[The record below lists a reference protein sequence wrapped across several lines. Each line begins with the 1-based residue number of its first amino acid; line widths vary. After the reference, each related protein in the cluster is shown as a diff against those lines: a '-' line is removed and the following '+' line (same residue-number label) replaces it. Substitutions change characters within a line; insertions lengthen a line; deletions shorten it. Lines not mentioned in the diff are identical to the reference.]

1 METTDLLKKVR
12 QIEIKTRGLS
22 NNIFAGQYHS
32 AFKGRGMAFSEVREY
47 QFGDDIRDIDWNVTA
62 RFHKPFVKVFE
73 EERELTVML
82 LVDVSGSLE
91 FGTVKQMKKDMVT
104 EIAATLAFSAIQNND
119 KIGVIFFS
127 DRIEK
132 FIPPKKGRK
141 HILYIIREL
150 LDFRPESRRTNIRL
164 GLEYLTNVMKRRCT
178 AFVLSDFIDQESF
191 KNAMTIAN
199 RKHDVV
205 AIQVYDRRVEELP
218 AVGLMKIKDAETG
231 HEQWIDTS
239 SRAVRRAHRDWWV
252 NKQTEL
258 NDTFTNRRMKRYLF
272 LITLLTALTGRVI
285 AQSVTVDAT
294 IDSLQIL
301 IGEQAKIKLQV
312 SLDTDKR
319 AILPAY
325 TDTLVRGVEI
335 VDIAKPDT
343 QMLNDGRRSLITQE
357 YTVTSF
363 DSALYYLPPMEVLV
377 DNKAYRS
384 KALALKVYS
393 MPVDTLHPDQF
404 FGPKPVMK
412 APFAWEDWY
421 MSIACAVL
429 FVPFLLLLIY
439 LVKRIRDN
447 KPIIR
452 KVKVEPKLPPHQLAM
467 QEIERIK
474 GEKVWQKGQS
484 KEYYTELTD
493 AIRTYIKDRFGFN
506 ALEMTSSEIIDKLLE
521 MNDKN
526 AISDLRILF
535 QTADLVKFAKHNPLM
550 NENDANLINAIDFIN
565 ETKEKEDENAKPQP
579 TEITII
585 EKRSLRT
592 KILLGAGI
600 VALTAAL
607 VGSLIYIGLELY
619 NYFA

>member
-1 METTDLLKKVR
+1 
-12 QIEIKTRGLS
+12 
-22 NNIFAGQYHS
+22 
-32 AFKGRGMAFSEVREY
+32 
-47 QFGDDIRDIDWNVTA
+47 
-62 RFHKPFVKVFE
+62 
-73 EERELTVML
+73 
-82 LVDVSGSLE
+82 
-91 FGTVKQMKKDMVT
+91 
-104 EIAATLAFSAIQNND
+104 
-119 KIGVIFFS
+119 
-127 DRIEK
+127 
-132 FIPPKKGRK
+132 
-141 HILYIIREL
+141 
-150 LDFRPESRRTNIRL
+150 
-164 GLEYLTNVMKRRCT
+164 
-178 AFVLSDFIDQESF
+178 
-191 KNAMTIAN
+191 
-199 RKHDVV
+199 
-205 AIQVYDRRVEELP
+205 
-218 AVGLMKIKDAETG
+218 
-231 HEQWIDTS
+231 
-239 SRAVRRAHRDWWV
+239 
-252 NKQTEL
+252 
-258 NDTFTNRRMKRYLF
+258 MKRYLF
-272 LITLLTALTGRVI
+272 LITLLAALTGRTV

-319 AILPAY
+319 AIFPVY

-335 VDIAKPDT
+335 IDIAKPDT

-363 DSALYYLPPMEVLV
+363 D
-377 DNKAYRS
+377 
-384 KALALKVYS
+384 S

-421 MSIACAVL
+421 MAIACAVL
-429 FVPFLLLLIY
+429 FAPFLLLLIY

-474 GEKVWQKGQS
+474 SEKVWQKGQS

-521 MNDKN
+521 MNDKD
-526 AISDLRILF
+526 AISDLRTLF

-565 ETKEKEDENAKPQP
+565 DTKEKEDENAKPQP
-579 TEITII
+579 TEITVI

-600 VALTAAL
+600 VALAAAL
-607 VGSLIYIGLELY
+607 VGSLVYIGLELY